1 MDFLLRGRGA
11 GRPAAPPPVE
21 KACVRGGTRQFGDA
35 AWSPIPR
42 IRRPVRP
49 CFGERAF
56 VVKTKRERKEFRRRA
71 STVTRSRD
79 DSHDTVEQRLES
91 FVRPDI
97 GLEIVFLL
105 CLLQSVVRLGLIRV
119 GKTAD
124 RSRENKE
131 QKRNGPVETTRASRC
146 AGERRR
152 WRRRK
157 SRVIV
162 GSRERKRQ
170 APQRWFRIGRRL
182 LTQVRRTIVV
192 TPAASNARLRPHNTT
207 TTTTTTSSS
216 SSPLLPPRF
225 FTGTARAPTP
235 AASSSRFLPRNR
247 EKKTLDATVVTP
259 FERSGS
265 AASNS
270 WSADPPRNETVA
282 PTKRNEKKIFFSPRL
297 SRTEESRPERPA
309 PVAAPP
315 ARPPSVDSGRSRF
328 CRETPPHIGNPTL
341 PYTSSGP
348 KRPVFIFFL
357 ENLPTDSKTVSIL
370 AYLSPRRIRST
381 IADLHSTDPA
391 GAKNSGTPKNARFFR
406 YDPFPTSEKYAVFR
420 FVIYAPDFLC
430 PIHSSFPI
438 SPKDRSWSGTA
449 PLRVRR
455 PSDAPR
461 PGHRRL
467 PRVRPGRTSSTP
479 RPRPPTPTK
488 TARKHFND
496 PMRFTRLFFLTLP
509 IDTRDFFFFLSSFSF
524 FFFLQTRS

>member
-1 MDFLLRGRGA
+1 MTRTTLLNRGSRVSFA
-11 GRPAAPPPVE
+11 RTSDS
-21 KACVRGGTRQFGDA
+21 KSCFCCV
-35 AWSPIPR
+35 
-42 IRRPVRP
+42 
-49 CFGERAF
+49 C
-56 VVKTKRERKEFRRRA
+56 
-71 STVTRSRD
+71 
-79 DSHDTVEQRLES
+79 
-91 FVRPDI
+91 
-97 GLEIVFLL
+97 
-105 CLLQSVVRLGLIRV
+105 LQSVVRLGLIRV

-157 SRVIV
+157 SRVV
-162 GSRERKRQ
+162 VSNRERKRQ

-207 TTTTTTSSS
+207 TTTTSS

-282 PTKRNEKKIFFSPRL
+282 PTKRNEKKFFFSPRL

-357 ENLPTDSKTVSIL
+357 KNLPTDSKTVSIL

-509 IDTRDFFFFLSSFSF
+509 IDTRDFFFSLLLFVF
-524 FFFLQTRS
+524 FFFTNTFMILPGNAFAFDS

>member
-1 MDFLLRGRGA
+1 MTRTTLLNRGSRVSFA
-11 GRPAAPPPVE
+11 RTSDS
-21 KACVRGGTRQFGDA
+21 KSCFCCV
-35 AWSPIPR
+35 
-42 IRRPVRP
+42 
-49 CFGERAF
+49 C
-56 VVKTKRERKEFRRRA
+56 
-71 STVTRSRD
+71 
-79 DSHDTVEQRLES
+79 
-91 FVRPDI
+91 
-97 GLEIVFLL
+97 
-105 CLLQSVVRLGLIRV
+105 LQSVVRLGLIRV

-157 SRVIV
+157 SRVV
-162 GSRERKRQ
+162 VSSRERKRQ

-207 TTTTTTSSS
+207 TTTTSS

-357 ENLPTDSKTVSIL
+357 KNLPTDSKTVSIL

-467 PRVRPGRTSSTP
+467 PASAPGVPPPHLALARRLRQKPPANTSTTLCVSPASFFSPCPSTRV
-479 RPRPPTPTK
+479 
-488 TARKHFND
+488 
-496 PMRFTRLFFLTLP
+496 
-509 IDTRDFFFFLSSFSF
+509 IFFFSPPFRF
-524 FFFLQTRS
+524 FCFFTNTFMILPGNAFAFDS